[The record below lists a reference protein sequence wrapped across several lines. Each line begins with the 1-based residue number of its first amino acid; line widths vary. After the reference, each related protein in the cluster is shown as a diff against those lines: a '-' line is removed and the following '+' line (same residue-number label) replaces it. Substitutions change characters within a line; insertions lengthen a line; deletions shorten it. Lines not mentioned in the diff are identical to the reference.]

1 MGDHSFVGQLEK
13 QVVMRSLRIMVF
25 IGLVMHGLPGM
36 ASKWAPSRLT
46 AEITAFEQSGTYA
59 EVVKFCRDLERAHP
73 SAAKCNNMG
82 SSAQGRDI
90 KALVVSKTGALDAA
104 TAKRRQL
111 PVLLVI
117 GGTHAGEIDGKDAGF
132 ILMRELLADKG
143 KQNPLNHLV
152 VVFVPVFNVDGHE
165 ARSRFS
171 RPNQNGPLE
180 TGQRTNALR
189 INLNRDWMLS
199 QAHEMR
205 AMLSLVQQW
214 DPLATLDLHVTDGLR
229 FRHDVSVSI
238 SSHYGA
244 GPLVKKDAQTVLD
257 ATLAHLRGLGHDP
270 LGFYPQL
277 KDVNDPGLGVV
288 VEADAPRFSHVYAN
302 LRNRMGFLIEDHAW
316 APYAQRVVT
325 SKNTL
330 LSFFHVIASMRHE
343 LMPSAAQADAQN
355 QRMAGQELPMLWVNA
370 MDIEPTK
377 PAPRIA
383 LKGYAYE
390 VFDDAPVVGG
400 RGIAYDTTKHEDW
413 SVPFYGELLPIADST
428 VKLPTAGYVIPTE
441 WAGLI
446 KPLLQLHG
454 IRFSHIPKDQAAQSL
469 EVMRVDPRQVIYDT
483 DSFQGKQRTS
493 VMGRWSVETA
503 RVMKGSLFI
512 PIQQPKALLVAHLL
526 EPSAPDSLS
535 SWGLFNAAYETSDY
549 VADHRELQLIR
560 WMHEGHPLIGQMYGE
575 SLFKKLP
582 QIRQDFEMKLAT
594 DESFRLD
601 PQARVDF
608 WMSFLPAQDPD
619 LFKYPILRAPVF
631 LSQGSPTR
639 RK

>member
-1 MGDHSFVGQLEK
+1 
-13 QVVMRSLRIMVF
+13 MRSLRIIVLFGLLGHVF
-25 IGLVMHGLPGM
+25 QGLASPAAPG
-36 ASKWAPSRLT
+36 RLT
-46 AEITAFEQSGTYA
+46 AEMTAYAKSGDYA
-59 EVVKFCRDLERAHP
+59 EVVRFCRDLEKAHP
-73 SAAKCNNMG
+73 MAAKCSHMG
-82 SSAQGRDI
+82 ASAQGRDI
-90 KALVVSKTGALDAA
+90 KALVVSKTGVLDAA

-117 GGTHAGEIDGKDAGF
+117 GGTHAGEIDGKDAGL

-143 KQNPLNHLV
+143 KQNPLNHMV

-205 AMLSLVQQW
+205 AMLTLVQHW

-238 SSHYGA
+238 STHYGA

-257 ATLAHLRGLGHDP
+257 AALAHLRGLGHDP

-277 KDVNDPGLGVV
+277 KDVNDPGLGVI

-325 SKNTL
+325 SNNTL
-330 LSFFHVIASMRHE
+330 LSFFHVIASMRNE
-343 LMPSAAQADAQN
+343 LMHSAAQADAQT
-355 QRMAGQELPMLWVNA
+355 QRMAGQELPLLWVNA

-400 RGIAYDTTKHEDW
+400 RGIAYDTAKHEDW

-428 VKLPTAGYVIPTE
+428 VKLPAAGYVIPTE

-454 IRFSHIPKDQAAQSL
+454 IRFSHIAKDQVAQSL
-469 EVMRVDPRQVIYDT
+469 EVMRVEPRNVIYDT

-493 VMGRWSVETA
+493 VMGRWSAESTT
-503 RVMKGSLFI
+503 VMKGSIFI
-512 PIQQPKALLVAHLL
+512 PIQQPKAMLVAHLL

-549 VADHRELQLIR
+549 VADHRELELIR
-560 WMHEGHPLIGQMYGE
+560 WMHQGHPLIGQIFGDA
-575 SLFKKLP
+575 LAQQLP
-582 QIRQDFEMKLAT
+582 QIRQGFEERLSK
-594 DESFRLD
+594 DEAFRLD
-601 PQARVDF
+601 PQALVDY

-619 LFKYPILRAPVF
+619 LFKYPILRSPVL
-631 LSQGSPTR
+631 LSQVLPAR

>member
-1 MGDHSFVGQLEK
+1 MLILIQQLKK
-13 QVVMRSLRIMVF
+13 QVVMRSLSIMWWVV
-25 IGLVMHGLPGM
+25 LVMHAVPAL
-36 ASKWAPSRLT
+36 ASKSVPSRLT

-59 EVVKFCRDLERAHP
+59 EVVKVCRDLERLHP
-73 SAAKCNNMG
+73 TAAKCSHMG
-82 SSAQGRDI
+82 ISAQGRDI

-117 GGTHAGEIDGKDAGF
+117 GGTHAGEIDGKDAGL

-199 QAHEMR
+199 QAQEMR
-205 AMLSLVQQW
+205 AMLTLVQQW

-238 SSHYGA
+238 STHHGA
-244 GPLVKKDAQTVLD
+244 GSLVKKDAQTVLD
-257 ATLAHLRGLGHDP
+257 AALAHLRGLGHEP

-277 KDVNDPGLGVV
+277 KDVNDPGLGVII
-288 VEADAPRFSHVYAN
+288 EADAPRFSHVYAN

-330 LSFFHVIASMRHE
+330 VSFLHVIASMRTA
-343 LMPSAAQADAQN
+343 LMQSAVQADAQN
-355 QRMAGQELPMLWVNA
+355 QHLAGQALPLLWVNA

-377 PAPRIA
+377 PAPLIE

-390 VFDDAPVVGG
+390 VFDEAPVVGG
-400 RGIAYDTTKHEDW
+400 RGIVYDTSKHQMW
-413 SVPFYGELLPIADST
+413 SVPFYGTLLPIQDST
-428 VKLPTAGYVIPTE
+428 IKLPAAGYVVPTE
-441 WAGLI
+441 WVGLI

-454 IRFSHIPKDQAAQSL
+454 IRFSQIDQDQTIPSL
-469 EVMRVDPRQVIYDT
+469 EVMRVDPRNVIYDT
-483 DSFQGKQRTS
+483 DSFQGRQRTS
-493 VMGRWSVETA
+493 VMGNWSSEAAT
-503 RVMKGSLFI
+503 VMKGSLFV
-512 PIQQPKALLVAHLL
+512 PIQQPKAMLVAHLL
-526 EPSAPDSLS
+526 EPAAPDSLS
-535 SWGLFNAAYETSDY
+535 SWGMFNAAYETSDY
-549 VADHRELQLIR
+549 VADHRELELIR
-560 WMHEGHPLIGQMYGE
+560 WMHEGHPVMGQIYGAA
-575 SLFKKLP
+575 LFKKLP
-582 QIRQDFEMKLAT
+582 QIRQAFEEKLAH
-594 DESFRLD
+594 DETFRQD
-601 PQARVDF
+601 PQARVDY
-608 WMSFLPAQDPD
+608 WMSFLPSQDPD
-619 LFKYPILRAPVF
+619 LFKYPILRSSVQ
-631 LSQGSPTR
+631 LSQSLPMQ

>member
-1 MGDHSFVGQLEK
+1 
-13 QVVMRSLRIMVF
+13 MRSLHIIICGVF
-25 IGLVMHGLPGM
+25 VAHGLTAWARPAAPG
-36 ASKWAPSRLT
+36 PLI
-46 AEITAFEQSGTYA
+46 AEKTGYAQSGTYA
-59 EVVKFCRDLERAHP
+59 EVVRFCRDLEAIHP
-73 SAAKCNNMG
+73 LAAKCSHMG
-82 SSAQGRDI
+82 TTAQGRDI
-90 KALVVSKTGALDAA
+90 KALVVSKTGTLDAV

-117 GGTHAGEIDGKDAGF
+117 GGTHAGEIDGKDAGLM
-132 ILMRELLADKG
+132 LMRELLADKG
-143 KQNPLNHLV
+143 KENPLNHLV

-165 ARSRFS
+165 NRSRFS

-205 AMLSLVQQW
+205 AMLTLVQQW

-238 SSHYGA
+238 SSNYGA
-244 GPLVKKDAQTVLD
+244 GSLVKKDAQAVLD
-257 ATLAHLRGLGHDP
+257 AALIHLRGLGHDP

-277 KDVNDPGLGVV
+277 KDVNDPGLGVI

-316 APYAQRVVT
+316 SPYAQRVLT

-330 LSFFHVIASMRHE
+330 LSFFRVIAARRKE
-343 LMPSAAQADAQN
+343 LMLSADQADAQN
-355 QRMAGQELPMLWVNA
+355 QRLAGQDLPLLWVNA

-400 RGIAYDTTKHEDW
+400 RGIAYDTSKHEVW
-413 SVPFYGELLPIADST
+413 QVPFYGDLLPIADSI
-428 VKLPTAGYVIPTE
+428 VKLPAAGYVIPTE
-441 WAGLI
+441 WAGVI

-454 IRFSHIPKDQAAQSL
+454 IRFETIDQNHVDQPL
-469 EVMRVDPRQVIYDT
+469 EVMRVEPRQVIYDT

-493 VMGRWSVETA
+493 VMGRWAVESAT
-503 RVMKGSLFI
+503 VMKGSIFI
-512 PIQQPKALLVAHLL
+512 PIEQPKAMLVVHLL

-549 VADHRELQLIR
+549 VADHRELELIR
-560 WMHEGHPLIGQMYGE
+560 WMHQGHPLIGQIYGDA
-575 SLFKKLP
+575 LAQQLP
-582 QIRQDFEMKLAT
+582 NIRQGYEEKLAH
-594 DESFRLD
+594 DEAFRLD
-601 PQARVDF
+601 PQARIDH
-608 WMSFLPAQDPD
+608 WMSFLPSQDPD
-619 LFKYPILRAPVF
+619 LFKYPILRSPVPF
-631 LSQGSPTR
+631 KPKQPSRL
-639 RK
+639 K